1 MPSFACRFA
10 SSRSLAFHREY
21 LEETSTNLGTN
32 LDCRGSN
39 GRSSNLATTAGFKR
53 GMNLDKFEGFS
64 FTGEGIKGKLKFTS
78 SDDLSP
84 IEGNKVVIDIDSYT
98 LFTVESIKNRKIEF
112 TEVKSIGEAKRLTNH
127 KMFVL
132 KKDLDMFDYALTS
145 ELIDTAVY
153 FKDKK
158 IGTIESVS
166 DFKSYLLLNV
176 KGDREYNIPMIDKF
190 VESYDRGRKSISLKV
205 SEDQF

>member
-1 MPSFACRFA
+1 MII
-10 SSRSLAFHREY
+10 
-21 LEETSTNLGTN
+21 LEDELIYVATLG
-32 LDCRGSN
+32 
-39 GRSSNLATTAGFKR
+39 ATK
-53 GMNLDKFEGFS
+53 
-64 FTGEGIKGKLKFTS
+64 GIKGKLKFTS

-205 SEDQF
+205 AEDQF

>member
-1 MPSFACRFA
+1 
-10 SSRSLAFHREY
+10 
-21 LEETSTNLGTN
+21 
-32 LDCRGSN
+32 
-39 GRSSNLATTAGFKR
+39 
-53 GMNLDKFEGFS
+53 
-64 FTGEGIKGKLKFTS
+64 
-78 SDDLSP
+78 
-84 IEGNKVVIDIDSYT
+84 
-98 LFTVESIKNRKIEF
+98 
-112 TEVKSIGEAKRLTNH
+112 
-127 KMFVL
+127 MFVL

-205 SEDQF
+205 SEDQFWR